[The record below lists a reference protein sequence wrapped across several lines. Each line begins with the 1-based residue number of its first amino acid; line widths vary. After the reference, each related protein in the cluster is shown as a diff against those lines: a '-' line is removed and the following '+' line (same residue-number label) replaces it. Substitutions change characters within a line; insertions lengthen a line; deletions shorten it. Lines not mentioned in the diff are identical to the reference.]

1 MDLKVMRVAGH
12 RTMIADIATPRIWKV
27 AVLTAAGAIGTP
39 SRSDAALYY
48 YNNSGPGYYYQQDV
62 PPPPRP
68 QRARRAAPKKKDV
81 VVKDTTVHPQMP
93 LVIAVSIQ
101 KQQVKIYDAN
111 GFFAEAPVSTGMP
124 GHPTPMGVFS
134 VIEKDRYHHSNIYS
148 GAPMPFM
155 QRITWSGVAMH
166 AGVLPGYPASHGCIR
181 MPESFAVKMWGW
193 TKMGARVIVTPGEI
207 SMPASFAHPLLPAM
221 KVVPQPPVAET
232 DDPVAPKA
240 DKGAPDVKTEDLE
253 LRPSVGH
260 GEVTQVALRDQIR
273 TADAS
278 GNASEIKS
286 ATVTMSDVPK
296 VAAKTETAA
305 PTAADPT
312 NHETVAEAKAETKT
326 EPKSAQVTPAAKPAE
341 AKPQQSASVETKP
354 AATTPAAEDKP
365 KQTEA
370 AARPDGERPED
381 TEAAPTKP
389 EEKAEKPAE
398 TRTEAAKPEE
408 QAAPAKVTQTT
419 TEAKVE
425 QAPAE
430 TKVEAKE
437 EAPKAEAKIDAAPKA
452 EVAKTEPVK
461 TESVKTEPVKAEP
474 AKATE
479 SKAADAKPADS
490 KVSEKPA
497 ASAKEPAKAA
507 AAAEAP
513 ASGPK
518 DQTRIVLPG
527 AKPAKRRDGQIAV
540 FISRKDS
547 KLYVRQ
553 NFAPLFE
560 VPVTIAP
567 SDRPL
572 GTHVFTAA
580 VDKNDSN
587 LLHWSVVTVPSRS
600 AMREEPRMIRNK
612 KGKLVAPPPVEAK
625 PAPAV
630 NTPAEALDR
639 ITIPA
644 DTMARILEALTTGGS
659 IIVSD
664 QGINQGETGEGTD
677 FIVSLR

>member
-1 MDLKVMRVAGH
+1 MRVVGH
-12 RTMIADIATPRIWKV
+12 RVLIADVATPRIWKV
-27 AVLTAAGAIGTP
+27 AVLTAAGAIGTA
-39 SRSDAALYY
+39 SRADAALYY
-48 YNNSGPGYYYQQDV
+48 YSDPGSYYQQEV
-62 PPPPRP
+62 QPPRKP
-68 QRARRAAPKKKDV
+68 QRARRAAPKKSV

-181 MPESFAVKMWGW
+181 MPESFAIKMWGW

-207 SMPASFAHPLLPAM
+207 SMPASFTHPLLPAM

-232 DDPVAPKA
+232 NDPVGTKA
-240 DKGAPDVKTEDLE
+240 DKGAPEVTEDKLE
-253 LRPSVGH
+253 LRPTVGH
-260 GEVTQVALRDQIR
+260 AEITPVTLRDQTH

-278 GNASEIKS
+278 SDGSDLKS
-286 ATVTMSDVPK
+286 AVTMSDAPK
-296 VAAKTETAA
+296 VAAK
-305 PTAADPT
+305 ADTTPST
-312 NHETVAEAKAETKT
+312 STDPANHATVAEAKTEVKPQESATAEV
-326 EPKSAQVTPAAKPAE
+326 KSAV
-341 AKPQQSASVETKP
+341 
-354 AATTPAAEDKP
+354 
-365 KQTEA
+365 TEA
-370 AARPDGERPED
+370 AAKTEDKPLQVEAAAKPDGES
-381 TEAAPTKP
+381 AKP
-389 EEKAEKPAE
+389 EEPGSAKAEEKPAE
-398 TRTEAAKPEE
+398 TRILAAKPE
-408 QAAPAKVTQTT
+408 QKAAPVKVAEATKA
-419 TEAKVE
+419 AKVE
-425 QAPAE
+425 P
-430 TKVEAKE
+430 TKAD
-437 EAPKAEAKIDAAPKA
+437 PP
-452 EVAKTEPVK
+452 
-461 TESVKTEPVKAEP
+461 KAEP
-474 AKATE
+474 AKADTP
-479 SKAADAKPADS
+479 KAAIAPQADVAKVAPA
-490 KVSEKPA
+490 KI
-497 ASAKEPAKAA
+497 EPAKAEPAKASEKA
-507 AAAEAP
+507 APVADTTS
-513 ASGPK
+513 SGPK
-518 DQTRIVLPG
+518 DQTRITLP
-527 AKPAKRRDGQIAV
+527 AARQPKRREGQIAV

-553 NFAPLFE
+553 NFAPLFD
-560 VPVTIAP
+560 VPVTIAA

-572 GTHVFTAA
+572 GTHIFTAE

-587 LLHWSVVTVPSRS
+587 LLHWSVVTVPSRAA
-600 AMREEPRMIRNK
+600 AMRDEPRMTRTK
-612 KGKLVAPPPVEAK
+612 KGKLVPAPVEAK
-625 PAPAV
+625 PAPSV

-644 DTMARILEALTTGGS
+644 EAMARVVDALTTGGS

>member
-1 MDLKVMRVAGH
+1 MRVVGH
-12 RTMIADIATPRIWKV
+12 RVLIADIATPRIWKV
-27 AVLTAAGAIGTP
+27 AVLTAAGAIGTA
-39 SRSDAALYY
+39 SRADATLYY
-48 YNNSGPGYYYQQDV
+48 YSDPGTYYQQEAQ
-62 PPPPRP
+62 PPRKP
-68 QRARRAAPKKKDV
+68 QQRARRAAPKKSV

-181 MPESFAVKMWGW
+181 MPESFAIKMWGW

-207 SMPASFAHPLLPAM
+207 SMPAGFTHPLLPAM

-232 DDPVAPKA
+232 DDPVGTKA
-240 DKGAPDVKTEDLE
+240 DKGAPEVSEDKLE
-253 LRPSVGH
+253 LRPTVGH
-260 GEVTQVALRDQIR
+260 AEITPVTLRDQTH

-278 GNASEIKS
+278 GDGSDLKS
-286 ATVTMSDVPK
+286 AVTMSDAPK
-296 VAAKTETAA
+296 VAAKADTT
-305 PTAADPT
+305 PSTSADPA
-312 NHETVAEAKAETKT
+312 NHATVAEAKTETKA
-326 EPKSAQVTPAAKPAE
+326 EAKAKPKKSATAEVKPDVTAKAESKSGQVEAAAKP
-341 AKPQQSASVETKP
+341 
-354 AATTPAAEDKP
+354 
-365 KQTEA
+365 
-370 AARPDGERPED
+370 DGESAKPED
-381 TEAAPTKP
+381 TGPAKVE
-389 EEKAEKPAE
+389 EKPAE
-398 TRTEAAKPEE
+398 TRIEAAKPKEK
-408 QAAPAKVTQTT
+408 AAPVKVA
-419 TEAKVE
+419 EVE
-425 QAPAE
+425 PATAP
-430 TKVEAKE
+430 KVEAKE
-437 EAPKAEAKIDAAPKA
+437 DAPKKETPKAEPAEADTPKA
-452 EVAKTEPVK
+452 EVKTDVVPKAEV
-461 TESVKTEPVKAEP
+461 SKAEP
-474 AKATE
+474 AKIEPA
-479 SKAADAKPADS
+479 KAGPAKAN
-490 KVSEKPA
+490 EKPA
-497 ASAKEPAKAA
+497 EPAKAA
-507 AAAEAP
+507 PVADTTS
-513 ASGPK
+513 SGPK
-518 DQTRIVLPG
+518 DQTRITLPA
-527 AKPAKRRDGQIAV
+527 AKQPKRREGQIAV

-553 NFAPLFE
+553 NFAPLFD
-560 VPVTIAP
+560 VPVTIAA

-572 GTHVFTAA
+572 GTHIFTAE

-587 LLHWSVVTVPSRS
+587 LLHWSVVTVPSR
-600 AMREEPRMIRNK
+600 AAAIRDEPRMTRTK
-612 KGKLVAPPPVEAK
+612 KGKLVPAPVEAK

-630 NTPAEALDR
+630 DTPAEALDR

-644 DTMARILEALTTGGS
+644 DMMARIVDALTTGGS